1 MDITTQ
7 ADRAGRADHFG
18 DLYDASQLKA
28 VNMAELGLPAE
39 EAKGPALQRTA
50 TVRACS
56 ADLGCLLRLIPHRIE
71 LCFSSLSV
79 SSQN

>member
-28 VNMAELGLPAE
+28 ANIAELGSPAE
-39 EAKGPALQRTA
+39 EAKGPVLQRTA

-56 ADLGCLLRLIPHRIE
+56 TRVGCL
-71 LCFSSLSV
+71 
-79 SSQN
+79 